1 MNIDIM
7 IQYLYSTVSRFW
19 ACDTMLV
26 EMCQISLFKIY
37 QFRAHGKSAS
47 WLCLGGARVD
57 LVDIDGH
64 SALHWA
70 ALGGNLEVCE
80 VLMENGISPNLQ
92 DHAGRTPLQCA
103 AYAGYINC
111 MALLIQHDAD
121 PNIQDKEV
129 ANTENMYWPLP
140 TSGLLEIWKR
150 ERLKNSMKSN
160 FCVCLCVKGRTALHW
175 SCNNGYLDAV
185 KLLLGCGTF
194 PNHMEHTEER

>member
-1 MNIDIM
+1 
-7 IQYLYSTVSRFW
+7 
-19 ACDTMLV
+19 MLV
-26 EMCQISLFKIY
+26 EMCQIFLFKIY

-140 TSGLLEIWKR
+140 MSTLLEILKR
-150 ERLKNSMKSN
+150 ERLKNCIK
-160 FCVCLCVKGRTALHW
+160 
-175 SCNNGYLDAV
+175 
-185 KLLLGCGTF
+185 
-194 PNHMEHTEER
+194 